1 MLTRCSRALPCGR
14 SRAGRITAAA
24 LFHLPYTRI
33 FTKPDQMQPVN
44 SGQGGPPVVLPKRQL
59 QVLLLMCA
67 GLTGKEIAQRLGI
80 SPKTVEFH
88 RAGIYKRLGLKT
100 TAHLVRYAIRMGL
113 IEP

>member
-1 MLTRCSRALPCGR
+1 MHFPGSRAVAQGQQPLPFPVCRILAFSPSQTKCSREIR
-14 SRAGRITAAA
+14 DKAA
-24 LFHLPYTRI
+24 R
-33 FTKPDQMQPVN
+33 QW
-44 SGQGGPPVVLPKRQL
+44 VLSKREL
-59 QVLLLMCA
+59 QVLLLMCD

-80 SPKTVEFH
+80 SPKNVEFH

>member
-14 SRAGRITAAA
+14 SRGENITAAA

-33 FTKPDQMQPVN
+33 FTKPDQMQPGN
-44 SGQGGPPVVLPKRQL
+44 SGQGGPPVVLSKREL
-59 QVLLLMCA
+59 QVLLLICD

-88 RAGIYKRLGLKT
+88 RAGICKRLGLKT

>member
-1 MLTRCSRALPCGR
+1 MDAPGENYR
-14 SRAGRITAAA
+14 

-33 FTKPDQMQPVN
+33 FTRPDQMQPVN
-44 SGQGGPPVVLPKRQL
+44 SGQGGPPVVLPPRQL
-59 QVLLLMCA
+59 QVLLLICD

-80 SPKTVEFH
+80 STKTVEFH
-88 RAGIYKRLGLKT
+88 RTAIYKRLGLKT

>member
-1 MLTRCSRALPCGR
+1 M
-14 SRAGRITAAA
+14 
-24 LFHLPYTRI
+24 
-33 FTKPDQMQPVN
+33 
-44 SGQGGPPVVLPKRQL
+44 VLPPRQL
-59 QVLLLMCA
+59 QVLLLICD

-88 RAGIYKRLGLKT
+88 RAGICKRLGLKT

>member
-1 MLTRCSRALPCGR
+1 
-14 SRAGRITAAA
+14 
-24 LFHLPYTRI
+24 
-33 FTKPDQMQPVN
+33 MQPGN
-44 SGQGGPPVVLPKRQL
+44 SGQDGPPVALPKRQL
-59 QVLLLMCA
+59 QVLLLICD

-88 RAGIYKRLGLKT
+88 RAGICKRLGLKT

>member
-1 MLTRCSRALPCGR
+1 
-14 SRAGRITAAA
+14 
-24 LFHLPYTRI
+24 
-33 FTKPDQMQPVN
+33 MQPGN

-59 QVLLLMCA
+59 QVLLLICD
-67 GLTGKEIAQRLGI
+67 GLTSKEIAKRLAI

-88 RAGIYKRLGLKT
+88 KAGICGRLRLKT

>member
-1 MLTRCSRALPCGR
+1 MQPGASGQDGPP
-14 SRAGRITAAA
+14 AA
-24 LFHLPYTRI
+24 LSARE
-33 FTKPDQMQPVN
+33 
-44 SGQGGPPVVLPKRQL
+44 L
-59 QVLLLMCA
+59 QVLHLICD

-88 RAGIYKRLGLKT
+88 RADVYKRLGVKS

>member
-1 MLTRCSRALPCGR
+1 MLS
-14 SRAGRITAAA
+14 
-24 LFHLPYTRI
+24 
-33 FTKPDQMQPVN
+33 
-44 SGQGGPPVVLPKRQL
+44 KREL
-59 QVLLLMCA
+59 QVLLLICD

-88 RAGIYKRLGLKT
+88 RSGTYKRLGLKN